1 MVQWL
6 RLQASK
12 AGDSDSIPDLGTK
25 ILYVEWSKKK
35 KKVAKEKGARYVQ
48 RNKKQNHSTFLMR
61 NNVSKTMKQHL

>member
-25 ILYVEWSKKK
+25 ILYAEWSKKK